1 MPKSTFTL
9 VGHLGADP
17 ELRVTT
23 SGTPYTKFRVA
34 ESDSWRDQSTGV
46 WVDGPP
52 NWWDVT
58 CWEELA
64 ENVAASVKKG
74 SRVVVSGT
82 FEHREYEVRDGERT
96 ERRRAITL
104 RARSVSLDL
113 RRGPA
118 DQRVR
123 DRAAQ
128 PTVDGARV
136 ERSTGVLTGPWEGG
150 DLPTQAEAPP
160 TERMDS
166 RSLTDYRD
174 EDAASPDDALRDAPI
189 DGTGDGTGDGAQEE
203 VELARSA

>member
-17 ELRVTT
+17 ELRATT
-23 SGTPYTKFRVA
+23 SGTPYTRFRVA

-82 FEHREYEVRDGERT
+82 FEQREYEVREGDRV
-96 ERRRAITL
+96 ERRRATTL
-104 RARSVSLDL
+104 KARSVSLDL

-118 DQRVR
+118 DQRLR
-123 DRAAQ
+123 DRAEQ
-128 PTVDGARV
+128 PAADASRV

-150 DLPTQAEAPP
+150 ALPGQGEAPP
-160 TERMDS
+160 VERLDA

-174 EDAASPDDALRDAPI
+174 EDSADPDDVL
-189 DGTGDGTGDGAQEE
+189 
-203 VELARSA
+203 RSAPLDGDDEGAELVRSA

>member
-17 ELRVTT
+17 ELRATT
-23 SGTPYTKFRVA
+23 SGTPYTKFRMA
-34 ESDSWRDQSTGV
+34 ESDTWRDQTTGV

-58 CWEELA
+58 CWDELA

-82 FEHREYEVRDGERT
+82 FEQREYEVRDGDRV
-96 ERRRAITL
+96 ERRRATTL
-104 RARSVSLDL
+104 KARSVSLDL

-123 DRAAQ
+123 DRADQADQ
-128 PTVDGARV
+128 AAPAASRV
-136 ERSTGVLTGPWEGG
+136 ERTTGVITQGPWDTGAVPG
-150 DLPTQAEAPP
+150 PAEAPA
-160 TERMDS
+160 TERFDTS
-166 RSLTDYRD
+166 SLTDYRD
-174 EDAASPDDALRDAPI
+174 EDAAAPDDVLRSAPLE
-189 DGTGDGTGDGAQEE
+189 DDDEGA
-203 VELARSA
+203 ELARSA

>member
-17 ELRVTT
+17 ELRATT

-34 ESDSWRDQSTGV
+34 ESDSWRDQSTGL

-82 FEHREYEVRDGERT
+82 FEQREYEVREGDRV
-96 ERRRAITL
+96 ERRRATTL
-104 RARSVSLDL
+104 KARSVSLDL

-118 DQRVR
+118 EQRLR
-123 DRAAQ
+123 DRAEQ
-128 PTVDGARV
+128 PTADASRM

-150 DLPTQAEAPP
+150 ALPGQAEAPP
-160 TERMDS
+160 VERLDA

-174 EDAASPDDALRDAPI
+174 EDAADPDDVL
-189 DGTGDGTGDGAQEE
+189 
-203 VELARSA
+203 RSAPLEDDDAGGELRRSA